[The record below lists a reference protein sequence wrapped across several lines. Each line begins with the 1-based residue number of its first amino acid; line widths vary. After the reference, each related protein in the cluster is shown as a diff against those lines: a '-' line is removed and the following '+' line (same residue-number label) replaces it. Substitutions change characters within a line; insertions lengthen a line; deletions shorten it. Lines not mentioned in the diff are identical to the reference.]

1 MGNGALRQLAA
12 AGAAL
17 LGAHAFRET
26 IKDVLVER
34 VHKLAHI
41 DAQTTR
47 IALRQSLAS
56 LADGEFVASI
66 LAERIR
72 AFFIALYRG
81 IGLHCLF
88 WLALAALEIG
98 LAQWRLRRTSTSA
111 ELPA

>member
-1 MGNGALRQLAA
+1 M
-12 AGAAL
+12 
-17 LGAHAFRET
+17 
-26 IKDVLVER
+26 ER
-34 VHKLAHI
+34 LHKLAHI

-66 LAERIR
+66 LAERIH

-88 WLALAALEIG
+88 WLALAAPEIG
-98 LAQWRLRRTSTSA
+98 LAQWRLRRTSPRA
-111 ELPA
+111 GLPA